1 MLDKIRIKSKKPAD
15 FEEIEYECIKRL
27 SKDICNEVDRMII
40 ADLLKESKTVQI
52 KTYWDES

>member
-15 FEEIEYECIKRL
+15 FEEIEYECIKRM

-52 KTYWDES
+52 KTYWDD

>member
-15 FEEIEYECIKRL
+15 FEEIEYECIKRM
-27 SKDICNEVDRMII
+27 SKDICKEVDRRII

-52 KTYWDES
+52 KTYWDD